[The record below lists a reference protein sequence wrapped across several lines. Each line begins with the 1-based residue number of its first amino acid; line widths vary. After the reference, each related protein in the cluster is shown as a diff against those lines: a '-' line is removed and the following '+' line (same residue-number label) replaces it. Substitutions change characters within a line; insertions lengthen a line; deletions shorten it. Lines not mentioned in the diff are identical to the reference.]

1 MLNKISRNY
10 YQVRTKLHETWKS
23 FRVSE
28 TGTPRNVT
36 PQKWVRRGKRRYIY
50 IKKYIYLLLYE
61 IYIYRNTS
69 LFCKKIRMRHK
80 H

>member
-1 MLNKISRNY
+1 MKLSRNY

-36 PQKWVRRGKRRYIY
+36 PQKWVRRGKRRIYILKNIYIYYYMKYIY
-50 IKKYIYLLLYE
+50 IE
-61 IYIYRNTS
+61 IPHCFVKR
-69 LFCKKIRMRHK
+69 
-80 H
+80 